1 MVKNFGAKK
10 KMEYGLLVMLIK
22 VSLIERQDIQYIN
35 VIKMEHW
42 QQAAEEAKKRKEL
55 LSKFPLLGKRVR
67 RKGRK
72 NWEYGEIVLDKFED
86 ETEEYEFIK
95 YDDGTSEQLMLLPF
109 EVWDET
115 KEMWIKGVD

>member
-1 MVKNFGAKK
+1 
-10 KMEYGLLVMLIK
+10 
-22 VSLIERQDIQYIN
+22 
-35 VIKMEHW
+35 MEHW